1 MYRMALTMVL
11 SGQEVALRLPIGG
24 DPAFMVGVPF
34 VQNDTVLGAVLIQ
47 TKAQIIEG
55 GLMALLPQTVLVAAM
70 ARAGELAQGRDPDVD
85 AAWFS
90 NHMRPSVNSVI
101 RIQTAVTEALTD
113 GMTMET
119 EEEEDGE
126 VDVTLE
132 EIKKKDDPEA

>member
-1 MYRMALTMVL
+1 MKTRKIRIAGRNFGLLFNYAALAELTD
-11 SGQEVALRLPIGG
+11 A
-24 DPAFMVGVPF
+24 
-34 VQNDTVLGAVLIQ
+34 
-47 TKAQIIEG
+47 IEG
-55 GLMALLPQTVLVAAM
+55 FDVGQILTYARSPKFFPVLVAAM
-70 ARAGELAQGRDPDVD
+70 ARAGETAQGREPDVD